1 MTMAEKILAQRKK
14 EGLSQEE
21 LAEKLG
27 VSRQAISRWEMGAAF
42 PDAPN
47 ILGLSRLFGVTTDYL
62 LYDEYETVQAPH
74 ETACPIENAPLYMGA
89 VFAGAVALSAA
100 VLVFQFIN
108 AAYYQSEVLCLV
120 GTMLSVLLAGAFEM
134 MYRVLGPQD
143 PAGRTKRARFYTAA
157 VWMGTY
163 FPLRLVLT
171 YAAYSYPRPYSSF
184 VFDGLVLLAWL
195 AVGCETMAH
204 FWRDLK

>member
-1 MTMAEKILAQRKK
+1 MTMAEKILALRKK
-14 EGLSQEE
+14 AGLSQEE

-27 VSRQAISRWEMGAAF
+27 VSRQAISRWEMGSAF

-62 LYDEYETVQAPH
+62 LYDEYETAQPPRK
-74 ETACPIENAPLYMGA
+74 TSGIIENAPRYMSA
-89 VFAGAVALSAA
+89 VFAGAIGLSAA

-120 GTMLSVLLAGAFEM
+120 GAMLSVLLAAWFEM
-134 MYRVLGPQD
+134 VYRILGPQD

-163 FPLRLVLT
+163 FPLRLALT
-171 YAAYSYPRPYSSF
+171 CAAYRYPRPYSSF
-184 VFDGLVLLAWL
+184 AFDGLVLLAWV
-195 AVGCETMAH
+195 AVGCGTMAY
-204 FWRDLK
+204 FWRELK